1 MYVVSNAGQ
10 IIGGLFR
17 GKWMTAKDAFW
28 AELEAVGEKEVRER
42 LARRVY
48 RDQIEED
55 LWAREWLLRR
65 EFKQEFAF
73 EHPKLAAQIEQ
84 AAAAR
89 AAHAEERALIEAS
102 HAAAR
107 AAERRSTTAIRMA
120 VAALIAALVAVV
132 LSAISHL
139 K

>member
-1 MYVVSNAGQ
+1 MS
-10 IIGGLFR
+10 
-17 GKWMTAKDAFW
+17 AKEAFW
-28 AELEAVGEKEVRER
+28 AELEAAGEKEVRER

-48 RDQIEED
+48 RDLIEED

-84 AAAAR
+84 ATAAR
-89 AAHAEERALIEAS
+89 AAHAEERALIQATFE
-102 HAAAR
+102 AAR
-107 AAERRSTTAIRMA
+107 AAERQSTTAARMA
-120 VAALIAALVAVV
+120 VAALIAALVAFV
-132 LSAISHL
+132 LSAFLLL